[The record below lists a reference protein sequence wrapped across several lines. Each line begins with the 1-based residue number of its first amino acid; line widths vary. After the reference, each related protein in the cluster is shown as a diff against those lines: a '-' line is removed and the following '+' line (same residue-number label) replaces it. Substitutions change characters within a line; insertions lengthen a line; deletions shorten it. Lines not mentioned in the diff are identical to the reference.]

1 MPIKIVTDSTCDL
14 PEALVAAYDIT
25 VVPAYVNVGE
35 TSYLDGVEL
44 SRAEFYERLPDF
56 HPLPTTAAPG
66 PGQFQLVYD
75 TLAAQGATEILS
87 IHLSSTLSSLF
98 AGVQM
103 AAQATPTVPVFA
115 FDARQASMGLGFT
128 VLAAARAVAEG
139 CALREIVEAL
149 KSLVARTHLIA
160 VVDTLE
166 FLRRSGR
173 LSYLQAGL
181 GSLLQIK
188 PILKLHD
195 GALTTERVRTRAQ
208 AVRRLMELLCDRLP
222 VQHLAMVHTRARER
236 AEEFL
241 SEVRHLLPPGD
252 IPIVEATPA
261 IGAHVGPGAL
271 GFVCVSANDS
281 VDLCRRQR

>member
-14 PEALVAAYDIT
+14 PAPLVAEYDIT

-44 SRAEFYERLPDF
+44 SRAEFYEQLPDL
-56 HPLPTTAAPG
+56 HPHPTTAAPG

-87 IHLSSTLSSLF
+87 LHLSSTLSSLF

-103 AAQATPTVPVFA
+103 AARATYTVRVLA
-115 FDARQASMGLGFT
+115 FDARQASMGLGFA

-139 CALREIVEAL
+139 RVLREVVESL
-149 KSLVARTHLIA
+149 KSLIACTHLVA
-160 VVDTLE
+160 AVDTLE

-173 LSYLQAGL
+173 LNYLQAGL
-181 GSLLQIK
+181 GSLLQVK

-195 GALTTERVRTRAQ
+195 GALTTERVRTRGQ
-208 AVRRLMELLCDRLP
+208 AVRRLMELLCERLP
-222 VQHLAMVHTRARER
+222 VQHVAMVHTHARER

-241 SEVRHLLPPGD
+241 TEVRQLLPAGD
-252 IPIVEATPA
+252 VPIVEATPA
-261 IGAHVGPGAL
+261 IGAHIGPGAL
-271 GFVCVSANDS
+271 GFVCVSAHDS
-281 VDLCRRQR
+281 FRRQR